1 MKYDYQNL
9 TDRFYK
15 LSIKNLIFS
24 KYQPLLFTKEKL
36 YFNFDKWINGGN
48 NILFII
54 GNSGSGKSFFSKSFI
69 SSLVTVL
76 EFDDVLRWFICREDV
91 IKKWTNEEF
100 DIIFPFVQHLEEIN
114 YQYSKLN
121 FKVDAVNNLID
132 PFIDYLV
139 NLNYHKKIV
148 LEGIWTAYSQKLFY
162 VEPSVILLRTSFI
175 HCWIKRSFR
184 DKVGIFSNAYQKWR
198 ENISWKNVI
207 ELFVQEIDK

>member
-175 HCWIKRSFR
+175 HCWINRSFR
-184 DKVGIFSNAYQKWR
+184 DKEGIFSNAYQKWR

>member
-148 LEGIWTAYSQKLFY
+148 LEGIWTAYSQKLSY

-184 DKVGIFSNAYQKWR
+184 DKEGIFSNAYQKWR

>member
-184 DKVGIFSNAYQKWR
+184 DKEGIFSNAYQKWR